1 MENEYLHSFERLK
14 RQLVETCRASFP
26 FLPEDLQAWKG
37 TEIACFQEVLEEKT
51 KGRISEKS
59 FYNYFKTGK
68 MPREDV
74 LDLFAQMV
82 GEINWKDFV
91 RKDSLAHHSLQLR
104 PGNDE
109 QGNGVEGNDNETNN
123 PQNSVDIVVV
133 NDKTTTL
140 FSPKWKIAL
149 ATLFFLG
156 TSGLIFYAAK
166 EKESPNVRTKIC
178 FEDAYTHRPIVE
190 PVEIHLIDD
199 ERQNVFKTDS
209 LGCLEWENEAAYLSF
224 YVKSPYYKADTF
236 KIEGK
241 RSQNILLK
249 PDDYAMMIRLYAS
262 GKIADW
268 EAHLGRLQAMF
279 AADAEIFQID
289 TETGYI
295 MEVWNKEEFIE
306 KLTTP
311 IPSLQQLEVLETQYD
326 NKGKIKVLR
335 FWQK

>member
-14 RQLVETCRASFP
+14 RQLVKTCRASFP

-91 RKDSLAHHSLQLR
+91 RKNSLSAPSLH
-104 PGNDE
+104 
-109 QGNGVEGNDNETNN
+109 
-123 PQNSVDIVVV
+123 DIVE
-133 NDKTTTL
+133 NIKKDEKIETTKDKTFVL
-140 FSPKWKIAL
+140 FPAKWKMGL
-149 ATLFFLG
+149 AVLLLLSL
-156 TSGLIFYAAK
+156 SGLIFYAAK
-166 EKESPNVRTKIC
+166 EKENSNVATKIC
-178 FEDAYTHRPIVE
+178 FEDAYTHRPIFE
-190 PVEIHLIDD
+190 PVEIHLIAN
-199 ERQNVFKTDS
+199 ESQNVFKTDS
-209 LGCLEWENEAAYLSF
+209 LGCFQWENEAAYLSF

-241 RSQNILLK
+241 RSQNIFLK

-268 EAHLGRLQAMF
+268 EAHLGRLQMMF

-295 MEVWNKEEFIE
+295 MEVWNKEDFID

-326 NKGKIKVLR
+326 NNKKIKVLR

>member
-91 RKDSLAHHSLQLR
+91 RKDALAHRSLS
-104 PGNDE
+104 GA
-109 QGNGVEGNDNETNN
+109 EGGDNETNN
-123 PQNSVDIVVV
+123 LKNSVDIVVI
-133 NDKTTTL
+133 NDRTTTL

-149 ATLFFLG
+149 ITFLFLG
-156 TSGLIFYAAK
+156 LSGLVFYAAK
-166 EKESPNVRTKIC
+166 EKESKNNGTKIC

-199 ERQNVFKTDS
+199 KAQKVFKTDS
-209 LGCLEWENEAAYLSF
+209 LGCVEWENEAAYFSF
-224 YVKSPYYKADTF
+224 YVKSPYYKADTL
-236 KIEGK
+236 KMEARK
-241 RSQNILLK
+241 SQIIFLK

-306 KLTTP
+306 KLTMP

-326 NKGKIKVLR
+326 NKQQIKVLR

>member
-91 RKDSLAHHSLQLR
+91 RKDSLASR
-104 PGNDE
+104 SSNEAEGNMKKDE
-109 QGNGVEGNDNETNN
+109 QATNTLN
-123 PQNSVDIVVV
+123 IVTTK
-133 NDKTTTL
+133 DKTYPL
-140 FSPKWKIAL
+140 FSAKWKIAL

-166 EKESPNVRTKIC
+166 EKESPNIRTKIC

-199 ERQNVFKTDS
+199 KRQNVFKTDS
-209 LGCLEWENEAAYLSF
+209 LGCLEWENEADYLSF

-306 KLTTP
+306 KFDYTYSKFAT
-311 IPSLQQLEVLETQYD
+311 IRSLG
-326 NKGKIKVLR
+326 NAI
-335 FWQK
+335 W